1 MARRP
6 CDHVYILDQVE
17 NAGMHGGRTLM
28 RTIARL
34 SLLSALSLGSSVAT
48 ANDDEITLF
57 DARGKAVAYLAL
69 DDEMTIYLWAGKPVA
84 YFSGDNAGDFHVY
97 GFNGMHL
104 GWFVGGIVRDHEGN
118 AACAVKELLQLPE
131 LEPLKSLKQLKPLK
145 SLTQLAPLRPI
156 FTTSWGYVPCR
167 FFSDRG

>member
-1 MARRP
+1 
-6 CDHVYILDQVE
+6 
-17 NAGMHGGRTLM
+17 MHGGRTLM
-28 RTIARL
+28 QTSAVL
-34 SLLSALSLGSSVAT
+34 SFLSALSVGSSIAT

-69 DDEMTIYLWAGKPVA
+69 DHEMTVYLWSGKPVA
-84 YFSGDNAGDFHVY
+84 YFTRDSAGGFHVH

-118 AACAVKELLQLPE
+118 AACAVKELLQQPE

-145 SLTQLAPLRPI
+145 SLTQLAPLRPL

-167 FFSDRG
+167 FFLTEGSE